1 MLEIILDEFHFSTLW
16 NGGIFIYIG
25 FIFVIYFLLLPQD
38 KKYPIW
44 KQVAFVLGMLAI
56 FAALGSPINIIARI
70 QYSTHIVQLILL
82 LLVAP
87 PLLILG
93 FKTEIF
99 ERAKEIKILKTVL
112 QILEKPFVG
121 FIAFFVIF
129 YIYHIPA
136 VFNYARLDLFV
147 NYFFMFALLIAAI
160 LLWLPILSPRK
171 LHTKQKTM
179 YALLIF
185 VLFVPYSILL
195 FFYDTS
201 FYIVYSDAE
210 LFLQTLEACIP
221 NLDGIPPEL
230 AASLLPFDPVAE
242 QVKGGWLLLAVQ
254 GVIFLSA
261 AFFAPRLSET
271 I

>member
-44 KQVAFVLGMLAI
+44 KQLAFVLGMLAV

-70 QYSTHIVQLILL
+70 QFSTHIVQLILL

-87 PLLILG
+87 PLLIIG
-93 FKTEIF
+93 FKNEII
-99 ERAKEIKILKTVL
+99 ERAKEIKVLKSILSFL
-112 QILEKPFVG
+112 QKPAVG
-121 FIAFFVIF
+121 LISFFAIF

-136 VFNYARLDLFV
+136 VFNYARLDLFI
-147 NYFFMFALLIAAI
+147 NYFFMLALLFTAI
-160 LLWLPILSPRK
+160 LLWLPIVSPNRMQAK
-171 LHTKQKTM
+171 GKQL

-185 VLFVPYSILL
+185 ILFVPYSLLL
-195 FFYDTS
+195 FFFENS
-201 FYIVYSDAE
+201 LYIVYSDAE

-230 AASLLPFDPVAE
+230 AASLLPFDPVYE
-242 QVKGGWLLLAVQ
+242 QVKGGWFLLITQ
-254 GVIFLSA
+254 GVFFLTAS
-261 AFFAPRLSET
+261 LSPKF
-271 I
+271 IRK